1 MHKASLLH
9 YWWFI
14 RQKIYLSQWLNCPVN
29 FGIFCE
35 YAPKKPCYVTWIEFY
50 AQMKSHLTWWVLK
63 LPCVLNILC
72 SKVSLIFQVNSF
84 QSIQCWNYYGSIQNP
99 TWSLGTGDLKKVK
112 SEPAISKPG
121 LVIHSLNSIFGVDTN
136 QS

>member
-1 MHKASLLH
+1 MHKASH

-14 RQKIYLSQWLNCPVN
+14 RQKIYFSQWLNCPVN
-29 FGIFCE
+29 FGNFCE
-35 YAPKKPCYVTWIEFY
+35 YAQKKPCYVTWIEFY

-99 TWSLGTGDLKKVK
+99 TWSLSRYRGFKK
-112 SEPAISKPG
+112 SKTRTRHFKTRDSNPFTKFN
-121 LVIHSLNSIFGVDTN
+121 IWSRSRH
-136 QS
+136 